1 MTSGPYKSKVLNFVS
16 GQYRQFLDRSDRLR
30 RHLKFAASNTLQL
43 LLYPVYVLL
52 QASRL
57 AVKQL
62 QQTVD
67 KYTPQIQGN
76 VKSNSQKYQRA
87 DESIQEVLEA
97 ATKILQAEQPQRSEP
112 SLERL
117 PIPKFPTAPRY
128 QVFQPLLFEI
138 KSCTTAILPST
149 STQTITATAISEI
162 LIRGIA
168 SVLENKQL
176 VLVTVDNQVL
186 DILTK
191 EQQKQ
196 LNQRIILEIAKID
209 HQLPLQLKPCGEIA
223 PKFRPLGGFWQ
234 IMAWVQT
241 SGIALRLN
249 LFGESNLLSPTQELS
264 QQAYMTFWPTPPLL
278 PGSNLT
284 FGGFSF
290 VHNLLKYYLYPVT
303 TGLGFRGLL
312 PPFEMEKLPLDSVL
326 ESELAQESLQM
337 RSLFQFTA
345 SSIGSKTSQA
355 EIFQNHSDLSE
366 APLVPLATILTTSNS
381 AEMAPPPQMA
391 NRLPKHQPDWL
402 EVKSVSVGY
411 LKHPLEEILG
421 WVDVIMTRLETVVAE
436 VWQWAKEKWQNF

>member
-1 MTSGPYKSKVLNFVS
+1 MTSSPYKSKVLNFVS
-16 GQYRQFLDRSDRLR
+16 GQYRQLLDRSDRLR

-43 LLYPVYVLL
+43 LLYPVYVML

-62 QQTVD
+62 QQKVD
-67 KYTPQIQGN
+67 KYIPQIKGN

-97 ATKILQAEQPQRSEP
+97 ATKILELKQPEASEA
-112 SLERL
+112 SLEIL
-117 PIPKFPTAPRY
+117 PIPKFPTTPRY
-128 QVFQPLLFEI
+128 QVFQPLLFEL

-149 STQTITATAISEI
+149 STLKVTSTATPEI

-168 SVLENKQL
+168 SVIENKQL
-176 VLVTVDNQVL
+176 VLVTVDNQIL

-223 PKFRPLGGFWQ
+223 SKFGPLGGFWQ
-234 IMAWVQT
+234 IMAWVES
-241 SGIALRLN
+241 SGIAMGLN
-249 LFGESNLLSPTQELS
+249 LFGESSLLRPTQELS
-264 QQAYMTFWPTPPLL
+264 QQAYMTFWPTAPLL
-278 PGSNLT
+278 PGSNLR
-284 FGGFSF
+284 FCDF
-290 VHNLLKYYLYPVT
+290 VHNLARYYLYPVT
-303 TGLGFRGLL
+303 TGLGLSGLL

-345 SSIGSKTSQA
+345 NSVASKPSQP
-355 EIFQNHSDLSE
+355 EIFQNHGDLSE
-366 APLVPLATILTTSNS
+366 APLVPLASILTTSNS

-391 NRLPKHQPDWL
+391 NSLPKHQPDWL